1 MLRRI
6 ITFGCGRGDCRTKL
20 ECNTDNLKEAE
31 DMARHLGWLI
41 ADGEWLSD
49 LCPEHWVGEAQ
60 RRISMGYEITYN
72 KKGLPR
78 LRPPKVAIVHDR
90 PRKRK

>member
-1 MLRRI
+1 MLRRSI
-6 ITFGCGRGDCRTKL
+6 KFRCGHGNCKKSV
-20 ECNTDNLKEAE
+20 ECNTDSLGEAE

-49 LCPEHWVGEAQ
+49 LCPGHWVDEMQ
-60 RRISMGYEITYN
+60 RRIKAGYEITYN

-78 LRPPKVAIVHDR
+78 LQPPKVAIVHDK
-90 PRKRK
+90 PRKRR